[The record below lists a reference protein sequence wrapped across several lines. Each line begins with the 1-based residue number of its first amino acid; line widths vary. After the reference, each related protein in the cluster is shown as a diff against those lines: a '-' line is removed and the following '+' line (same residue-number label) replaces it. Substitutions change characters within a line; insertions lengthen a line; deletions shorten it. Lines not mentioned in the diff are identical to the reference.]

1 MSGKDRIAI
10 FPSRGAQSAMK
21 ARLKGAQTGH
31 SLLKKKADA
40 LQMRFRLI
48 LKKII
53 DTKLLVGEVMK
64 EAVFSMAEVK
74 FTAGDIGPYILQNIS
89 TAQMKV
95 HSRKNNVAG
104 VNLPVFE
111 NVMDGNDRYELTGI
125 SRGGQQLNKM
135 KKNYQKS
142 INLLVDL
149 ASLQTS
155 FITLDVAIKVTNR
168 RVNAIEHV
176 IIPRI
181 ERTLAHIISELDEL
195 EREEFYRLKKIQ
207 DKKRII
213 RAKAE
218 ALKEK
223 MILQKMKEAAI
234 LAQDSVAG
242 DTISAQALEQQLKI
256 RKMEEVANLV
266 EDGGD
271 EDILF

>member
-1 MSGKDRIAI
+1 
-10 FPSRGAQSAMK
+10 
-21 ARLKGAQTGH
+21 
-31 SLLKKKADA
+31 
-40 LQMRFRLI
+40 
-48 LKKII
+48 
-53 DTKLLVGEVMK
+53 
-64 EAVFSMAEVK
+64 
-74 FTAGDIGPYILQNIS
+74 
-89 TAQMKV
+89 
-95 HSRKNNVAG
+95 